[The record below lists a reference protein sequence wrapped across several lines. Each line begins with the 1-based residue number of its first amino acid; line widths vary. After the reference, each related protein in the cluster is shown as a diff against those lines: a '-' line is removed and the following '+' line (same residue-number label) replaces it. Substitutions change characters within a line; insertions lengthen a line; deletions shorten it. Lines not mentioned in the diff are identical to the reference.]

1 MCHIIF
7 ILIFLCTVTS
17 FPQQSKLSKAVNYL
31 SEFIASEYFSELK
44 SSNSDLALVD
54 TIYLRAVNYFEG
66 DYSEALLALTF
77 TTVPY
82 NEVPMETPILKNVF
96 YYPLLSASDSIFL
109 KKNEQ
114 LPRHLFYDSPTNEHG
129 DVDKQAHFYG
139 SAFIAYS
146 ITLFDLGNL
155 IGYFVEA
162 FEEDFKVQSVA
173 DERDMDVNWYG
184 KLFGEALDI
193 EPNTLP
199 SHIMIIR
206 SLRYFIFSL

>member
-1 MCHIIF
+1 MKR
-7 ILIFLCTVTS
+7 ILIYLVVSFPILL

-31 SEFIASEYFSELK
+31 SGFIASEYFNELQ

-54 TIYLRAVNYFEG
+54 TIYLRAVNYFEV

-82 NEVPMETPILKNVF
+82 NEVPIEGPILKSIF
-96 YYPLLSASDSIFL
+96 YYPLISASDSIFL

-114 LPRHLFYDSPTNEHG
+114 LPRYLFFDSPATNHG

-139 SAFIAYS
+139 SAFISYS
-146 ITLFDLGNL
+146 ITIFDLGNL

-162 FEEDFKVQSVA
+162 FEEDFKVQSKI
-173 DERDMDVNWYG
+173 DKRDLDVNLYG
-184 KLFGEALDI
+184 KLFGETLEIKPD
-193 EPNTLP
+193 TLP
-199 SHIMIIR
+199 SHILIIR

>member
-1 MCHIIF
+1 MRTLLIAIILF
-7 ILIFLCTVTS
+7 SSS

-31 SEFIASEYFSELK
+31 SGFIASEYFNELK
-44 SSNSDLALVD
+44 SNNSDLALVD
-54 TIYLRAVNYFEG
+54 TIYLRAINYFEG
-66 DYSEALLALTF
+66 DYSESLLALTF

-82 NEVPMETPILKNVF
+82 NEVPIVSPILKNVF
-96 YYPLLSASDSIFL
+96 YYPLTSASDSIFL

-114 LPRHLFYDSPTNEHG
+114 LPRYLFYDSPANEHG
-129 DVDKQAHFYG
+129 DVDKQTHFYG
-139 SAFIAYS
+139 SAFISYS

-162 FEEDFKVQSVA
+162 FEEDFKVQSVM
-173 DERDMDVNWYG
+173 DKRDMDVNWYG

-199 SHIMIIR
+199 SQVMVIR

>member
-1 MCHIIF
+1 MRSLLIAIILF
-7 ILIFLCTVTS
+7 TSS

-31 SEFIASEYFSELK
+31 SGFVASEYFTELK

-82 NEVPMETPILKNVF
+82 NEVPIETPILKNVF
-96 YYPLLSASDSIFL
+96 YYPLLSANDSIFI
-109 KKNEQ
+109 KKNKQ
-114 LPRHLFYDSPTNEHG
+114 LPRYLFYDSPPTEHG

-173 DERDMDVNWYG
+173 DERDIEVNWYG

-193 EPNTLP
+193 EPKTLP
-199 SHIMIIR
+199 SHIMVIR

>member
-1 MCHIIF
+1 MKTKIITLF
-7 ILIFLCTVTS
+7 ISSAIII

-31 SEFIASEYFSELK
+31 SGFVASEYFNGLI
-44 SSNSDLALVD
+44 SSNYNLALVD

-82 NEVPMETPILKNVF
+82 NEVPIESPVLKSIF
-96 YYPLLSASDSIFL
+96 YYPLISANDSIFL

-114 LPRHLFYDSPTNEHG
+114 LPRHLFYDSPETEHG

-139 SAFIAYS
+139 SAFISYS

-162 FEEDFKVQSVA
+162 FEEDFKVQSKI
-173 DERDMDVNWYG
+173 DLRDMDVNWYG
-184 KLFGEALDI
+184 KLFGESL
-193 EPNTLP
+193 NNNQKLLP
-199 SHIMIIR
+199 SHIMVIR
-206 SLRYFIFSL
+206 SLRYFIYSI

>member
-1 MCHIIF
+1 MRS
-7 ILIFLCTVTS
+7 ILITIILTS
-17 FPQQSKLSKAVNYL
+17 LISPQQSKLSKAVNYL
-31 SEFIASEYFSELK
+31 SGFIASEYFNELK

-82 NEVPMETPILKNVF
+82 NEVPIVSPILKNVS
-96 YYPLLSASDSIFL
+96 YYPLISASDSIFL

-114 LPRHLFYDSPTNEHG
+114 LPRYLFYDSPANEHG

-162 FEEDFKVQSVA
+162 FEEDFKVQSKI
-173 DERDMDVNWYG
+173 DRRDMDVNLYG

-199 SHIMIIR
+199 SQVMVIR

>member
-1 MCHIIF
+1 MRVLLISI
-7 ILIFLCTVTS
+7 ILISSS

-31 SEFIASEYFSELK
+31 SDFIASEYFNELK
-44 SSNSDLALVD
+44 FGNSDLALVD

-66 DYSEALLALTF
+66 DYSETLLALTF

-82 NEVPMETPILKNVF
+82 NEVPIEGPILKNIF
-96 YYPLLSASDSIFL
+96 YYPLISASDSIFL

-114 LPRHLFYDSPTNEHG
+114 LPRYLFYDSPITEHG

-139 SAFIAYS
+139 SAFISYS

-184 KLFGEALDI
+184 KLFGEALDV
-193 EPNTLP
+193 EPATLP

>member
-1 MCHIIF
+1 MRSLIIAILF
-7 ILIFLCTVTS
+7 ISSS

-31 SEFIASEYFSELK
+31 SGFVASEYFDKLK
-44 SSNSDLALVD
+44 STNSDLALVD
-54 TIYLRAVNYFEG
+54 TIYLRAVNYFDG

-82 NEVPMETPILKNVF
+82 NEVPIETPILKNLLYF
-96 YYPLLSASDSIFL
+96 PLTSANDSIFL

-114 LPRHLFYDSPTNEHG
+114 LPKYLFYDSPATEHG

-139 SAFIAYS
+139 SAFISYS
-146 ITLFDLGNL
+146 ITLFDLGEL

-162 FEEDFKVQSVA
+162 FEEDFKVQSKI
-173 DERDMDVNWYG
+173 DKRDLDVNLYG
-184 KLFGEALDI
+184 KLFGEMLDMK
-193 EPNTLP
+193 PDTLP

-206 SLRYFIFSL
+206 SIRYFIFSL

>member
-1 MCHIIF
+1 MRSIIISIVF
-7 ILIFLCTVTS
+7 TTLI

-31 SEFIASEYFSELK
+31 SDFIASEFFNELK
-44 SSNSDLALVD
+44 STNSDLALVD
-54 TIYLRAVNYFEG
+54 TIYLRAVDYCEG

-82 NEVPMETPILKNVF
+82 NEVPIEGPILKSIF
-96 YYPLLSASDSIFL
+96 YYPLISANDSIFL

-114 LPRHLFYDSPTNEHG
+114 LPRYLFFDSPGTEHG

-139 SAFIAYS
+139 SAFISYS
-146 ITLFDLGNL
+146 ITIFDLGNL

-184 KLFGEALDI
+184 KLFGEALDM
-193 EPNTLP
+193 ELKTLP

>member
-1 MCHIIF
+1 MRS
-7 ILIFLCTVTS
+7 ILITIVLTTLI

-31 SEFIASEYFSELK
+31 SGFIASEYFNELK
-44 SSNSDLALVD
+44 SNNSDLDLVD
-54 TIYLRAVNYFEG
+54 TIYLKAVNYFEG

-82 NEVPMETPILKNVF
+82 NEVPIEGPILKSVF
-96 YYPLLSASDSIFL
+96 YYPLISANDSIFL
-109 KKNEQ
+109 KKNKH
-114 LPRHLFYDSPTNEHG
+114 LPRELFYDSPTTEHG

-139 SAFIAYS
+139 SAFISYS

-184 KLFGEALDI
+184 KLFGEALNI
-193 EPNTLP
+193 KPKTLP

>member
-1 MCHIIF
+1 MRS
-7 ILIFLCTVTS
+7 ILITIILTS
-17 FPQQSKLSKAVNYL
+17 LLFPQQSRLSKAVNYL
-31 SEFIASEYFSELK
+31 SGFIASEYFNELK
-44 SSNSDLALVD
+44 SNNSDLALVD
-54 TIYLRAVNYFEG
+54 TIYLRAVNYFEE
-66 DYSEALLALTF
+66 DYSEALLTLTF

-82 NEVPMETPILKNVF
+82 NEVPIEGPILKSIF
-96 YYPLLSASDSIFL
+96 YYPLISASDSIFL

-114 LPRHLFYDSPTNEHG
+114 LPRYLFYDSPNSEHG

-139 SAFIAYS
+139 SAFIVYS
-146 ITLFDLGNL
+146 ITIFDLGNL

-184 KLFGEALDI
+184 KLFGEVLDI
-193 EPNTLP
+193 EPKTLP

>member
-1 MCHIIF
+1 MRTLLIAIILF
-7 ILIFLCTVTS
+7 SSS

-31 SEFIASEYFSELK
+31 SDFIASEYFYELK
-44 SSNSDLALVD
+44 SGNSDLALVD

-82 NEVPMETPILKNVF
+82 NEVPIETPILKNVF
-96 YYPLLSASDSIFL
+96 YYPLLSANDSIFL

-114 LPRHLFYDSPTNEHG
+114 LPRHLFYDSPNSEHG

-173 DERDMDVNWYG
+173 DERDLDVNWYG
-184 KLFGEALDI
+184 KLFGEAIDI
-193 EPNTLP
+193 EPKTLP
-199 SHIMIIR
+199 SHI
-206 SLRYFIFSL
+206 FSL

>member
-1 MCHIIF
+1 MKKIFLSFLLFPF
-7 ILIFLCTVTS
+7 IL
-17 FPQQSKLSKAVNYL
+17 FPQQSKLSEAVNYL
-31 SEFIASEYFSELK
+31 SGYIASENFNELI
-44 SSNSDLALVD
+44 STNSDLALVD
-54 TIYLRAVNYFEG
+54 SIYLRAVNYFEG

-82 NEVPMETPILKNVF
+82 NEVPIEGPILKSIF
-96 YYPLLSASDSIFL
+96 YYPLISANDSIFI

-114 LPRHLFYDSPTNEHG
+114 LPRYLFYDSPATDHG

-139 SAFIAYS
+139 SAFISYS

-162 FEEDFKVQSVA
+162 FEEDFKVQSTM
-173 DERDMDVNWYG
+173 DMRDLDVNWYG
-184 KLFGEALDI
+184 KLFGESLNI
-193 EPNTLP
+193 NPETLP
-199 SHIMIIR
+199 SQVMVIR